1 MRFQMLGKQPQVI
14 WGFDY
19 PTPSDGGKTQDVED
33 VQGNS
38 TGIQCPV
45 SGRILDDTV
54 VE

>member
-1 MRFQMLGKQPQVI
+1 MLGKQPEAIRVC
-14 WGFDY
+14 DY
-19 PTPSDGGKTQDVED
+19 PTLSDGGKTQDVED
-33 VQGNS
+33 VVGNS